1 MIMSDETMLVTIAK
15 TPQLITLMLRYQKG
29 RREAI
34 MDNLRPLRF
43 DAGDDEGN
51 IIGRLEDSL
60 DGLAELSPIHTV
72 GCFHVECTAARE

>member
-1 MIMSDETMLVTIAK
+1 MSDETMLVTITK
-15 TPQLITLMLRYQKG
+15 TPQLVTLMLRYQKG
-29 RREAI
+29 RGKAI

-72 GCFHVECTAARE
+72 GCFHVECTVARE

>member
-1 MIMSDETMLVTIAK
+1 MIMSDETMLVTITK
-15 TPQLITLMLRYQKG
+15 TPQLVTLMLRYQKG
-29 RREAI
+29 RRKAI

-60 DGLAELSPIHTV
+60 DGLADGASILGGCCGRLLS
-72 GCFHVECTAARE
+72 C